1 VTAVLLLPVT
11 VALNCCVAFADSDA
25 EPGAMDTVTT
35 GAALTVTLADADL
48 VVSATL
54 VAVTV

>member
-1 VTAVLLLPVT
+1 MLLPVT
-11 VALNCCVAFADSDA
+11 DAVNCWVLPVWTAADDGETA
-25 EPGAMDTVTT
+25 TAIAGGVVVTAT
-35 GAALTVTLADADL
+35 DADADL